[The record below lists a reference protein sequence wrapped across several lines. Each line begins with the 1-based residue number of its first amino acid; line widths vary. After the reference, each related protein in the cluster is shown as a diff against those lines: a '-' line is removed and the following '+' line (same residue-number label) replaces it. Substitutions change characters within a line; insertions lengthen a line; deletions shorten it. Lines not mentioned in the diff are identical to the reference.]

1 MKTEPQSRLPL
12 RKDGFARLSGS
23 PEAVTDQYR
32 IDKYNFEQTPN
43 TKIHLHSRIMKRFL
57 TLFVLIVPILASAQQ
72 TRTISGQ
79 VLDRTDGSPLVG
91 ATVFIAPEETQAK
104 EYNPQGTIAY
114 EQGRFEFTLPS
125 SVRQVVV
132 SYLGYESQTLDIS
145 GKSNFTIQLSPSENR
160 VDAVV
165 VTGYQRIEKRKL
177 TSSISNVRMSDI
189 SRDGV
194 ASVDEMLSGSIA
206 GLTSTPTTG
215 APGGASKVKIRSTV
229 TLNGSTDPLWVLDG
243 IPLEGND
250 IPSDWSSKENIDN
263 LYNLSIAG
271 LNPADIEDITVLKDA
286 AATAIYGARAA
297 NGVII
302 ITTKK
307 GARNQPTRVNVS
319 ASLFVTDRPDLGK
332 LNLMNASQ
340 KVDFEL
346 ALAANGRLNYL
357 PAMGGVAR
365 ILDKAGERDV
375 LRNGGGFNALSP
387 ETRAAI
393 DALRRDGTDWGR
405 EIYRVALNQ
414 QYSFSVSGGGNRA
427 SYYLSGGYYNE
438 QGTTVGTGFERLNL
452 TMKTDYDLLKNLRFG
467 ASVFVGQNRNDSYL
481 SDTDVFTN
489 PSRYSRTVNPYFNAY
504 NDDGSYAYDPDMNVY
519 PGNDDNVI
527 PFNFLEERAN
537 TEYTLRTRS
546 MKSIFDLDFRPVK
559 GLRIYTQFGLQI
571 DNALTEK
578 MAGEETYFTRKYA
591 LNSVISDVT
600 YMPKG
605 GIIQN
610 WNADLSQYT
619 WKAQAEY
626 SGTFAEKHELDLM
639 AGMEMRGT
647 TSTTIHTKGFGYDP
661 RTMTNEPILFPN
673 NSSGIDKANSA
684 AFTQYQKSFYENR
697 YLSYFLTASYT
708 YDNRY
713 TLFGSMR
720 YDGTNLFGVDP
731 KYKFNPMW
739 SISGAWNINREG
751 SLRNARWLDNLRLRL
766 SYGAQGNIDRTTS
779 PYILG
784 EWVTRTPGNAVE
796 DAISVTSPPNQNLRW
811 ETTYSWNAAL
821 DFAAFENR
829 IGFTFEVYGRRSKD
843 LITSRTIPLET
854 GFTSTSS
861 NFGEISSRGIEF
873 SLNTVNIRTR
883 DFRWETQINVAHNTD
898 RVEKIHIDE
907 KSWEPSREGYSAS
920 AVFALRTAGLDQYGI
935 PMFWKDGKKVSLQ
948 EFVNFQVKEP
958 DYYEIFEFSPVMDQ
972 DQSEVRNRMSHIGSL
987 NPDLTGGFNN
997 RFYFKGFDLTVSCNF
1012 VFGQFVRETPFYT
1025 PQMTNPGQNNS
1036 TKVQQIWSTANPSGI
1051 YPALVGS
1058 ARPDGSVWEDWS
1070 DWAENPDP
1078 YRAYCWIMEQSNSW
1092 GASSIFQNLDIWY
1105 RKINY
1110 FRVNSIRLGYTFP
1123 EKITRKLRMSSLR
1136 LHFEARNPFVIASD
1150 YDGYFDPE
1158 TYGNIYAQPLAR
1170 TYSVGL
1176 NITF

>member
-1 MKTEPQSRLPL
+1 
-12 RKDGFARLSGS
+12 
-23 PEAVTDQYR
+23 
-32 IDKYNFEQTPN
+32 
-43 TKIHLHSRIMKRFL
+43 MKRLL
-57 TLFVLIVPILASAQQ
+57 TLFVLIAPLFALAQQ

-79 VLDRTDGSPLVG
+79 VLDLTDGTPLVG
-91 ATVFIAPEETQAK
+91 ATVFIAPEETQARN
-104 EYNPQGTIAY
+104 YNPQGTIAY
-114 EQGRFEFTLPS
+114 EQGRFEFTLPA
-125 SVRQVVV
+125 SVGKVVV
-132 SYLGYESQTLDIS
+132 SYLGYEAQTVDIA
-145 GKSNFTIQLSPSENR
+145 GKSNFTIRLSPAENR

-177 TSSISNVRMSDI
+177 TSSIANVRMADI

-229 TLNGSTDPLWVLDG
+229 TLNGNTDPLWVLDG

-263 LYNLSIAG
+263 LYNMSIAG

-297 NGVII
+297 NGVIV

-307 GARNQPTRVNVS
+307 GLRNQPTRVNVT
-319 ASLFVTDRPDLGK
+319 ASLFVTDRPDLSK

-357 PAMGGVAR
+357 SSMGGVAR
-365 ILDKAGERDV
+365 ILDKAGERNA
-375 LRNGGGFNALSP
+375 LRQGGINALSP

-393 DALRRDGTDWGR
+393 DALRRNGTDWGK
-405 EIYRVALNQ
+405 EIYQVALNQ
-414 QYSFSVSGGGNRA
+414 QYSFNVSGGGNRA

-438 QGTTVGTGFERLNL
+438 QGSTVGTGFERLNL

-467 ASVFVGQNRNDSYL
+467 ASVFVGQNRNESYL

-504 NDDGSYAYDPDMNVY
+504 NPDGSYAYDPDMNVY
-519 PGNDDNVI
+519 QGDNDDVI
-527 PFNFLEERAN
+527 DFNFLEERAN

-546 MKSIFDLDFRPVK
+546 MKTIFDLDFRPVK
-559 GLRIYTQFGLQI
+559 QLRIYTQFGLQV
-571 DNALTEK
+571 DNSMTEK
-578 MAGEETYFTRKYA
+578 MAREETYFTRKYA
-591 LNSVISDVT
+591 LYSLVDGVT
-600 YMPKG
+600 YMPQG

-626 SGTFAEKHELDLM
+626 SDSFAEKHEVDLM
-639 AGMEMRGT
+639 AGLEMRGT
-647 TSTTIHTKGFGYDP
+647 TSTTIHTKGFGYDF
-661 RTMTNEPILFPN
+661 RTMTNEPMVFPAGDEGTN
-673 NSSGIDKANSA
+673 LANSPY
-684 AFTQYQKSFYENR
+684 FTQYQKSFYENR
-697 YLSYFLTASYT
+697 YLSYFFTASYT

-751 SLRNARWLDNLRLRL
+751 ALRNARWLDNLRLRL
-766 SYGAQGNIDRTTS
+766 SYGAQGNIDRSTS

-784 EWVTRTPGNAVE
+784 TWTTRTPGSVVE
-796 DAISVTSPPNQNLRW
+796 DAINVTSPPNQNLRW
-811 ETTYSWNAAL
+811 ETTYSWNTAL
-821 DFAAFENR
+821 DFAALDNR

-843 LITSRTIPLET
+843 LITSRTIPSET
-854 GFTSTSS
+854 GFSVTSS
-861 NFGEISSRGIEF
+861 NYGEISSRGIEF
-873 SLNTVNIRTR
+873 SLNTVNIRSR
-883 DFRWETQINVAHNTD
+883 SFRWETQFNLAHNTD
-898 RVEKIHIDE
+898 RVEKVLIDD
-907 KSWEPSREGYSAS
+907 KAWTPSLQGYSAS
-920 AVFALRTAGLDQYGI
+920 AVFALRTAGLDEYGI
-935 PMFWKDGKKVSLQ
+935 PLFWKDGQKVSLQ
-948 EFVNFQVKEP
+948 EFVNFRVEKTYPYGTDYP
-958 DYYEIFEFSPVMDQ
+958 DIYEFSPVMDQ
-972 DQSEVRNRMSHIGSL
+972 DRPDVRSRLSHIGSL

-1012 VFGQFVRETPFYT
+1012 VFGQLVRETPFYT
-1025 PQMTNPGQNNS
+1025 PQMTNPGQNN
-1036 TKVQQIWSTANPSGI
+1036 TTRVQQIWSSANPSGI
-1051 YPALVGS
+1051 YPALVGN
-1058 ARPDGSVWEDWS
+1058 AQADGSAWGDW
-1070 DWAENPDP
+1070 DENPDP
-1078 YRAYCWIMEQSNSW
+1078 YRAYYWILDQSNAW
-1092 GASSIFQNLDIWY
+1092 GASALFNNLDIWY
-1105 RKINY
+1105 HRINY

-1123 EKITRKLRMSSLR
+1123 EKISRKLHLSSLR
-1136 LHFEARNPFVIASD
+1136 LHFEARNPFVIASN

-1158 TYGNIYAQPLAR
+1158 TYGNIYAQPMAR

>member
-1 MKTEPQSRLPL
+1 
-12 RKDGFARLSGS
+12 
-23 PEAVTDQYR
+23 
-32 IDKYNFEQTPN
+32 
-43 TKIHLHSRIMKRFL
+43 MKRLL
-57 TLFVLIVPILASAQQ
+57 TLFVLIAPLFALAQQ

-79 VLDRTDGSPLVG
+79 VLDLTDGTPLVG
-91 ATVFIAPEETQAK
+91 ATVFIAPEETQARN
-104 EYNPQGTIAY
+104 YNPQGTIAY
-114 EQGRFEFTLPS
+114 EQGRFEFTLPA
-125 SVRQVVV
+125 SVAKVVV
-132 SYLGYESQTLDIS
+132 SYLGYEAQTVDIV
-145 GKSNFTIQLSPSENR
+145 GKNNLTIRLSPAENR

-177 TSSISNVRMSDI
+177 TSSIANVRMADI

-250 IPSDWSSKENIDN
+250 IPADWSSKENIDN
-263 LYNLSIAG
+263 LYNMSIAG

-297 NGVII
+297 NGVIV

-307 GARNQPTRVNVS
+307 GLRNQPTRVNVT
-319 ASLFVTDRPDLGK
+319 ASLFVTDRPDLSK

-346 ALAANGRLNYL
+346 ALAANGRLDYL
-357 PAMGGVAR
+357 SSMGGVAR
-365 ILDKAGERDV
+365 ILDKAGERNA
-375 LRNGGGFNALSP
+375 LRQGGLAALSP
-387 ETRAAI
+387 ETRNAI
-393 DALRRDGTDWGR
+393 DALRRNGTDWGK
-405 EIYRVALNQ
+405 EIYQVALNQ
-414 QYSFSVSGGGNRA
+414 QYSFNVSGGGNRA

-438 QGTTVGTGFERLNL
+438 QGSTVGTGFERLNL

-467 ASVFVGQNRNDSYL
+467 ASVFVGQNRNESYL

-489 PSRYSRTVNPYFNAY
+489 PSRYSRTVNPYLNAC
-504 NDDGSYAYDPDMNVY
+504 NPDGSYAYDPDMNVY
-519 PGNDDNVI
+519 QGDNDDVI
-527 PFNFLEERAN
+527 DFNFLEERAN

-546 MKSIFDLDFRPVK
+546 MKTIFDLDFRPVK
-559 GLRIYTQFGLQI
+559 QLRIYTQFGLQV
-571 DNALTEK
+571 DNSMTEK
-578 MAGEETYFTRKYA
+578 MAREETYFTRKYA
-591 LNSVISDVT
+591 LYSLVDGVT
-600 YMPKG
+600 YMPQG

-626 SGTFAEKHELDLM
+626 SDSFAEKHEVDLM
-639 AGMEMRGT
+639 AGLEMRGT
-647 TSTTIHTKGFGYDP
+647 TSTTIHTKGFGYDF
-661 RTMTNEPILFPN
+661 RTMTNEPMVFPAGDEGTN
-673 NSSGIDKANSA
+673 LANSPY
-684 AFTQYQKSFYENR
+684 FTQYQKSFYENR
-697 YLSYFLTASYT
+697 YLSYFFTASYT

-751 SLRNARWLDNLRLRL
+751 ALRNARWLDNLRLRL
-766 SYGAQGNIDRTTS
+766 SYGAQGNIDRSTS

-784 EWVTRTPGNAVE
+784 IWTTRTPGSVVE
-796 DAISVTSPPNQNLRW
+796 DAINVTSPPNQNLRW
-811 ETTYSWNAAL
+811 ETTYSWNTAL
-821 DFAAFENR
+821 DFAALDNR

-843 LITSRTIPLET
+843 LITSRTIPSET
-854 GFTSTSS
+854 GFSVTSS
-861 NFGEISSRGIEF
+861 NYGEISSRGIEF
-873 SLNTVNIRTR
+873 SLNTVNIRSR
-883 DFRWETQINVAHNTD
+883 SFRWETQFNLAHNTD
-898 RVEKIHIDE
+898 RVEKVLIDD
-907 KSWEPSREGYSAS
+907 KAWTPSLQGYSAS
-920 AVFALRTAGLDQYGI
+920 AVFALRTAGLDEYGI
-935 PMFWKDGKKVSLQ
+935 PLFWKDGQKVSLQ
-948 EFVNFQVKEP
+948 EFVNFRVEKTYPFGTDYP
-958 DYYEIFEFSPVMDQ
+958 DIYEFSPVMDQ
-972 DQSEVRNRMSHIGSL
+972 DRPDVRSRLSHIGSL

-1012 VFGQFVRETPFYT
+1012 VFGQLVRETPFYT
-1025 PQMTNPGQNNS
+1025 PQMTNPGQNN
-1036 TKVQQIWSTANPSGI
+1036 TTRVQQIWSSANPSGI
-1051 YPALVGS
+1051 YPALVGN
-1058 ARPDGSVWEDWS
+1058 AQADGSAWGDW
-1070 DWAENPDP
+1070 DENPDP
-1078 YRAYCWIMEQSNSW
+1078 YRAYYWILDQSNAW

-1105 RKINY
+1105 HRINY

-1123 EKITRKLRMSSLR
+1123 EKITRKLHISSLR
-1136 LHFEARNPFVIASD
+1136 LHFEARNPFVIASN

-1158 TYGNIYAQPLAR
+1158 TYGNIYAQPMAR

>member
-1 MKTEPQSRLPL
+1 MKRLLPL
-12 RKDGFARLSGS
+12 L
-23 PEAVTDQYR
+23 
-32 IDKYNFEQTPN
+32 
-43 TKIHLHSRIMKRFL
+43 L
-57 TLFVLIVPILASAQQ
+57 LILPALAFAQQ
-72 TRTISGQ
+72 TRKISGQ
-79 VLDRTDGSPLVG
+79 VLDRADGSPLIG
-91 ATVFIAPEETQAK
+91 ATVFIAPDQTQAK
-104 EYNPQGTIAY
+104 DYNPQGTIAY
-114 EQGRFEFTLPS
+114 EQGRFEFTLPV
-125 SVRQVVV
+125 SVGKVVI
-132 SYLGYESQTLDIS
+132 SYLGYESQTIDIT
-145 GKSNFTIQLSPSENR
+145 GKSNFTVYLSTSENR

-177 TSSISNVRMSDI
+177 TSSISNVKMSDI
-189 SRDGV
+189 TRDGV
-194 ASVDEMLSGSIA
+194 ASVDEMLAGSIA
-206 GLTSTPTTG
+206 GLTSAPTTG
-215 APGGASKVKIRSTV
+215 APGAASKIKIRSTV

-263 LYNLSIAG
+263 LYNMSIAG
-271 LNPADIEDITVLKDA
+271 LNPSDIEDITVLKDA

-319 ASLFVTDRPDLGK
+319 ASLFITDRPNLGK

-346 ALAANGRLNYL
+346 GIAANGRLDYL
-357 PAMGGVAR
+357 SAMGGVAR
-365 ILDKAGERDV
+365 ILDKAGERTAF
-375 LRNGGGFNALSP
+375 REGGFDALSDK
-387 ETRAAI
+387 TRTAI
-393 DALRRDGTDWGR
+393 NILRRDKTDWGK
-405 EIYRVALNQ
+405 EIYQVALNQ

-467 ASVFVGQNRNDSYL
+467 ASVFIGQNRNDSYV
-481 SDTDVFTN
+481 SDTDVMAN
-489 PSRYSRTVNPYFNAY
+489 PSRYSRSVNPYFSAY
-504 NDDGSYAYDPDMNVY
+504 NIDGSYAYDPDMNVY
-519 PGNDDNVI
+519 QGNNDNVVA
-527 PFNFLEERAN
+527 FNLLEEREN
-537 TEYTLRTRS
+537 TEYTLKTRS
-546 MKSIFDLDFRPVK
+546 IKSIFDLDFRPVK
-559 GLRIYTQFGLQI
+559 GLRVYTQFGLQV
-571 DNALTEK
+571 DNSMTEK
-578 MAGEETYFTRKYA
+578 MAREDTYFTRKYA
-591 LNSVISDVT
+591 LYSVVDGVT
-600 YMPKG
+600 YMPQG

-626 SGTFAEKHELDLM
+626 AGTFAEKHELDFM
-639 AGMEMRGT
+639 AGLEMRGT
-647 TSTTIHTKGFGYDP
+647 TSTTVHTKGFGYDP
-661 RTMTNEPILFPN
+661 RTMTNEPMVFPAGDDGADLA
-673 NSSGIDKANSA
+673 NSSYFK
-684 AFTQYQKSFYENR
+684 QYQKSFYENR
-697 YLSYFLTASYT
+697 YLSYFVTASYT

-713 TLFGSMR
+713 TLFGSAR

-739 SISGAWNINREG
+739 SISGAWNINREKF
-751 SLRNARWLDNLRLRL
+751 LREVRWLDNLRLRL

-784 EWVTRTPGNAVE
+784 TWAIRTPGGVNE
-796 DAISVTSPPNQNLRW
+796 DAINVSSPPNQNLRW
-811 ETTYSWNAAL
+811 ETTYSWNTAL
-821 DFAAFENR
+821 DFAALENR

-843 LITSRTIPLET
+843 LITSRTIPSET
-854 GFTSTSS
+854 GFTVTSS

-898 RVEKIHIDE
+898 RVEKILVDDNA
-907 KSWEPSREGYSAS
+907 WTPSVQGYSAS
-920 AVFALRTAGLDQYGI
+920 AVFALRTAGLDEYGI

-948 EFVNFQVKEP
+948 EFVNFRIEETDPFGLGIP
-958 DYYEIFEFSPVMDQ
+958 DFFEYGPAMDQ
-972 DQSEVRNRMSHIGSL
+972 TYADVRSRFSYIGSL

-1012 VFGQFVRETPFYT
+1012 VFGQLVKQTPFYAPHKT
-1025 PQMTNPGQNNS
+1025 SPGQNN
-1036 TKVQQIWSTANPSGI
+1036 TTDVLKIWSPTNTAGI
-1051 YPALVGS
+1051 YPALTGSLQADGS
-1058 ARPDGSVWEDWS
+1058 AWDGWD
-1070 DWAENPDP
+1070 ENPDP
-1078 YRAYCWIMEQSNSW
+1078 YRVYYWILDMSDTW
-1092 GASSIFQNLDIWY
+1092 GGSSIFENLDIWY
-1105 RKINY
+1105 KKINY

-1123 EKITRKLRMSSLR
+1123 EKITRKLHMSGLR
-1136 LHFEARNPFVIASD
+1136 IHFEARNPFVIASN

-1158 TYGNIYAQPLAR
+1158 TFGNIYTQPMAR